1 MGEEPGLLVSKEE
14 TLTLVP
20 DGMWRDGEE
29 LVEAKWNILA
39 DVPEKSRGSGWL

>member
-20 DGMWRDGEE
+20 DSVWRDGED

-39 DVPEKSRGSGWL
+39 DVPEKSRGSGWH